1 MPLWHCGLPFAGVPH
16 SLLSRSAQHTAPFN
30 KLLHSEETVRL
41 WSQKSSLRVK
51 GKRNPSLPS
60 SQIGE
65 DLGPS
70 SNKRQ
75 SRFPISSF
83 LIPTPHRWRGHCY
96 EAPKDKGRNCVCDQ
110 LCYVHGWGGGSG
122 VLAQM
127 LTSLGN
133 PDLLSPPSRA
143 KFSSTNQGKLQ
154 CHACPPS
161 LIRPSAKGH
170 AVS

>member
-30 KLLHSEETVRL
+30 KLLYSEETVRL

-60 SQIGE
+60 SQTGE

-96 EAPKDKGRNCVCDQ
+96 DAPKDKGRNCVCDQ
-110 LCYVHGWGGGSG
+110 LRYVHRSGAEWG
-122 VLAQM
+122 
-127 LTSLGN
+127 
-133 PDLLSPPSRA
+133 
-143 KFSSTNQGKLQ
+143 FSSNANVTGQSRFAVTTVQSQIQFHKPREASVPRL
-154 CHACPPS
+154 PS
-161 LIRPSAKGH
+161 
-170 AVS
+170 